1 MNIQANLP
9 ALNFVPHPAKVTDKQ
24 SLSGDKVDNRL
35 VDQHLVKQTLSLK
48 KTPRPELFEKIELL
62 DKKQSKTQL
71 DKVDTKQN
79 KPIQSYLQT
88 QSLSEQAYKDELH
101 EQLGIDIL
109 A

>member
-9 ALNFVPHPAKVTDKQ
+9 ALNFVPNPAKVTDKQ
-24 SLSGDKVDNRL
+24 SLSADKVDNRL
-35 VDQHLVKQTLSLK
+35 IDQHLVKQTLPLK
-48 KTPRPELFEKIELL
+48 KTSRPELFEKIELL

-71 DKVDTKQN
+71 DKLDTKQN

-88 QSLSEQAYKDELH
+88 QSLAEQAYKDELH